1 MSITPGTLLIKGAR
15 VYDHDGDVHQPAV
28 ADILIENR
36 RIAAVGSDLGV
47 PDAATEIIH
56 ATGKLAI
63 PGFVNAHYHSHD
75 VLAKGMFEDLPLE
88 IWSLYAG
95 PMGANRGREEVR
107 LRTQL
112 GALECL
118 RNGITTVQDM
128 LNLTPMREDYLDTVL
143 EAYADVGI
151 RVVCGIATRDIAP
164 VDTLPFLRQ
173 RLPPAVQ
180 AIVGTGAGDGYEQID
195 FIKAQLSRRPSGTSR
210 LHWAVSPSAP
220 QRCTATLLEALSALS
235 RRYDLPVYT
244 HVYESKFQALHAR
257 LNYADRDGSFVQLL
271 DDTGLLDR
279 RLTVAHGVWLG
290 EAEIERL
297 ADRDVGIALNIM
309 SNFKSKSGI
318 APISGLRRAGVRL
331 ALGCDNCSCSDVQNM
346 FQAMKLFCF
355 LSSVGDPESSEA
367 LAADALRVATE
378 GGARTAGLAGEIGAL
393 RPGMKADLVL
403 LDLND
408 PAFVPL
414 NSVARQLVYSETGRA
429 IETVV
434 VDGRVVMRDRKIL
447 TVDESA
453 LRAELTPAMKT
464 FREDYTRLEEMNRA
478 ALPHMRAVYS
488 EALSHDIGLWRH
500 GGR

>member
-1 MSITPGTLLIKGAR
+1 MPVTPGTLLIKSAR
-15 VYDHDGDVHQPAV
+15 VYDHDGDVHEPAV
-28 ADILIENR
+28 ADVLIENA
-36 RIAAVGSDLGV
+36 RIAAVGTDLPV
-47 PDAATEIIH
+47 PDGAVEVIN
-56 ATGKLAI
+56 ATGKLVI

-95 PMGANRGREEVR
+95 PMGANRGREEIR
-107 LRTQL
+107 LRTML

-143 EAYADVGI
+143 EAYAEVGI
-151 RVVCGIATRDIAP
+151 RVVCGIAVRDIAQ

-180 AIVGTGAGDGYEQID
+180 AIVGNRADNGHEQID
-195 FIKAQLSRRPSGTSR
+195 FIEAQLARHPSGGPL
-210 LHWAVSPSAP
+210 LHWALSPSAP
-220 QRCTATLLEALSALS
+220 QRCTPSLLEALSELS
-235 RRYDLPVYT
+235 RRYELPVYT

-271 DDTGLLDR
+271 DDTGLLDS
-279 RLTVAHGVWLG
+279 RLTIAHGVWLG
-290 EAEIERL
+290 QDEIERL
-297 ADRDVGIALNIM
+297 ADRDVGISLNIM

-346 FQAMKLFCF
+346 FQAMKLYCF
-355 LSSVGDPESSEA
+355 LSSVGDPESNEGLSAE
-367 LAADALRVATE
+367 ALRVATE
-378 GGARTAGLAGEIGAL
+378 GGARTAGLGGEIGAL

-453 LRAELTPAMKT
+453 LRAAVTPAMKT
-464 FREDYTRLEEMNRA
+464 FREDFARLEETNRSV
-478 ALPHMRAVYS
+478 LPHMRAVYR

-500 GGR
+500 GER